1 MCKSK
6 KKKILLLFLLSPLLF
21 VAVFV
26 VYLYVSAI
34 VDNNKTYYFPKIE
47 TYIKIYK
54 PPHNKYG
61 YVLISKDSVFS
72 FSENIDYVRIYKAE
86 TSGISFIVDPFEN
99 NNIYIVDRWNNA
111 QINQV
116 NFGIEKIDRG
126 DTTFFDEGTI
136 SGVNTYILKSPYF
149 EFYIE
154 GYLHTVWFLDY
165 NIDENLIKAEPIN

>member
-1 MCKSK
+1 MYRNI

-21 VAVFV
+21 VAVFS
-26 VYLYVSAI
+26 LYIYVLA
-34 VDNNKTYYFPKIE
+34 VMDNNRTYYFPKIE
-47 TYIKIYK
+47 TYIKIYI
-54 PPHNKYG
+54 PPYNKYG
-61 YVLISKDSVFS
+61 YVILSKDSVFS

-86 TSGISFIVDPFEN
+86 TSDISFIVDPLEN
-99 NNIYIVDRWNNA
+99 NKICIVDWSNNA

-116 NFGIEKIDRG
+116 NFDIKKINRG

-136 SGVNTYILKSPYF
+136 SGVNTYILKPHYF

-154 GYLHTVWFLDY
+154 GFLHTVWFLDK